1 MYKSRVKCT
10 GITGYR
16 CTGYL
21 ITITNYLATTA
32 SHFTQINKGYPL
44 DKDGVCGGYTQR
56 ARGGERTA
64 HTALTVTAE
73 SRNSCSGTRF
83 PRPIKPSTLTRTLSL
98 PVTRASLFVRF
109 LPRAHTCASPLYIYI
124 MSHGI
129 YITNKT
135 LQAREYKV
143 YKL

>member
-1 MYKSRVKCT
+1 MYKSSVKCT
-10 GITGYR
+10 RITRYR
-16 CTGYL
+16 NTGYL

-44 DKDGVCGGYTQR
+44 DKDGGRGGYILR

-83 PRPIKPSTLTRTLSL
+83 PRPIKPSTLTRQSHYRSH
-98 PVTRASLFVRF
+98 VRRFSSVFYRARTH
-109 LPRAHTCASPLYIYI
+109 AHHFCISTSYPMGSTSRIKAF
-124 MSHGI
+124 
-129 YITNKT
+129 
-135 LQAREYKV
+135 QAREYKV
-143 YKL
+143 YKV